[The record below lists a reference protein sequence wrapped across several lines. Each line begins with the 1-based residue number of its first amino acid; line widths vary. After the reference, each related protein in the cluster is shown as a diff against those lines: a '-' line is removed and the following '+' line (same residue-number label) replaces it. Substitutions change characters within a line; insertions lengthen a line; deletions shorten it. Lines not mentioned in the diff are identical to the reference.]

1 MVERVG
7 LASGKVVV
15 VSGEVLAD
23 GPLTSGYQ
31 LDHYT
36 IEGVLGA
43 GSFGITYKAWD
54 EGLQTRVAIKEYFP
68 SDFARRLAGT
78 AEVAPL
84 PGQEELYHD
93 ILEKFLEEARIQ
105 ARFKHP
111 NIIRVHRY
119 LEANSTAY
127 LIMDYEE
134 GESLEDFLKREDRC
148 LTEREC
154 LDIFVPILRDLS
166 RVHQESVLHRDIK
179 PANIYLRSQGEA
191 TLLDFGAARQLLADA
206 NAQMTVILT
215 RGYAAPEQY
224 SGEHVEQGPETDLY
238 GIGATIYRCLVN
250 KAPVE
255 SVTRITSIHNKQAD
269 PLEVSGISMG
279 ANSNVS
285 ETFRNAVN
293 SMLALE
299 QSLRPQNAEAAI
311 KLLYVP
317 AHSGPVSDATVVIAA
332 TSSPSESNDNAET
345 EFVAAAADAPSARSN
360 RMPVYIGLAAL
371 LLLIPLSYFLLRQPA
386 VLAVPHSVST
396 EAVATT
402 TQGASEEVIK
412 PPGQASEPVLTD
424 GPTAVEPAPAVVV
437 ESFALGS
444 SLSHELKSG
453 GQGPAMIIITP
464 GEFLMGD
471 NDGDPTESPLHSVA
485 LSHTIAM
492 AKYETSFAEY
502 DQFARAE
509 DGIARPGDAGWGRK
523 NRPVINVDW
532 REARAYAAWIS
543 DQTGQHYRLPTEAE
557 WEFAARGGSNF
568 HYAMGDTIGG
578 DAANYVETDGGGS
591 ATVKV
596 GTFAAN
602 DYGLHDMHGNVWEWT
617 ADCWAVNYSQAK
629 TDGGALASGDCS
641 RRVLRGGGWNSEAPL
656 LRSRNRSAGLI
667 KTKSVALGFRLV
679 VEIER

>member
-1 MVERVG
+1 M
-7 LASGKVVV
+7 
-15 VSGEVLAD
+15 LAD
-23 GPLTSGYQ
+23 GPLADGYQ

-68 SDFARRLAGT
+68 SDFARRVAGT

-84 PGQEELYHD
+84 HGQEELYHD

-105 ARFKHP
+105 ARFKHA

-154 LDIFVPILRDLS
+154 LDIFVPILRGLS

-269 PLEVSGISMG
+269 PLEVSSISLG
-279 ANSNVS
+279 TNNNVS
-285 ETFRNAVN
+285 ETVRNAVN

-299 QSLRPQNAEAAI
+299 QALRPQSAEAAI

-317 AHSGPVSDATVVIAA
+317 APSGPASDATVVIPA
-332 TSSPSESNDNAET
+332 TSPSLIPSAGGNAET
-345 EFVAAAADAPSARSN
+345 EFVTPTADRPGPRRN

-371 LLLIPLSYFLLRQPA
+371 LLLIPLSYFVLREPA
-386 VLAVPHSVST
+386 VQP
-396 EAVATT
+396 
-402 TQGASEEVIK
+402 GK
-412 PPGQASEPVLTD
+412 PEPSEPVVKSSDKITEPVVTSAAVVD
-424 GPTAVEPAPAVVV
+424 TATAVVATAPVVV
-437 ESFALGS
+437 VDPFALGS
-444 SLSHELKSG
+444 SLSHEMKDG
-453 GQGPAMIIITP
+453 GRGPAMIIITP
-464 GEFLMGD
+464 GKFLMGD
-471 NDGDPTESPLHSVA
+471 NDGEPTESPVHKVV
-485 LSHTIAM
+485 LSNTIAM
-492 AKYETSFAEY
+492 AQYETSFAQY
-502 DQFARAE
+502 DQFVRAE
-509 DGIARPGDAGWGRK
+509 NEVSTPADAGWGRRS
-523 NRPVINVDW
+523 RPVINVSW
-532 REARAYAAWIS
+532 REANAYAHWLS
-543 DQTGQHYRLPTEAE
+543 NQTGQHYRLPTEAE
-557 WEFAARGGSNF
+557 WEFAARGGSNSR
-568 HYAMGDTIGG
+568 YAMGKELSG
-578 DAANYVETDGGGS
+578 DDANYVEADGGGS

-596 GTFAAN
+596 GSYSAN
-602 DYGLHDMHGNVWEWT
+602 AFGLHDMHGNVWEWT
-617 ADCWAVNYSQAK
+617 ADCWAVNYSQADA
-629 TDGGALASGDCS
+629 DGGAFASGDCS

-656 LRSRNRSAGLI
+656 LRSRNRSAGLV
-667 KTKSVALGFRLV
+667 KTKSAALGFRLV
-679 VEIER
+679 VELAR